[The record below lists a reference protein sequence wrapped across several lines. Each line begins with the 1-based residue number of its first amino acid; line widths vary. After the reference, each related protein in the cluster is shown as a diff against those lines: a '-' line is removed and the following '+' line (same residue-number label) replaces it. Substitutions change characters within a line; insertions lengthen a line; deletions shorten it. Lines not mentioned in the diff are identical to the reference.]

1 VTLAMFLLGCM
12 LYFLIISLI
21 FYRFMF
27 LSLTPQTLA
36 PPYWINMGAVAIT
49 TIAGAN
55 IILKGSQPFIVE
67 LLPFIKGFTLFFW
80 ATGTWWIPLLLIF
93 GVWRHLYK
101 RFPLTYHLLYWGL
114 VFPLGM
120 YTVCTFQLAK
130 ALGLDFLLVIP
141 RYFIYFAIIAWLA
154 TFIGLVIQLARKLF
168 ILTVKG

>member
-1 VTLAMFLLGCM
+1 M
-12 LYFLIISLI
+12 
-21 FYRFMF
+21 
-27 LSLTPQTLA
+27 
-36 PPYWINMGAVAIT
+36 
-49 TIAGAN
+49 
-55 IILKGSQPFIVE
+55 
-67 LLPFIKGFTLFFW
+67 
-80 ATGTWWIPLLLIF
+80 
-93 GVWRHLYK
+93 WRHLYK

>member
-1 VTLAMFLLGCM
+1 
-12 LYFLIISLI
+12 
-21 FYRFMF
+21 
-27 LSLTPQTLA
+27 
-36 PPYWINMGAVAIT
+36 
-49 TIAGAN
+49 
-55 IILKGSQPFIVE
+55 
-67 LLPFIKGFTLFFW
+67 
-80 ATGTWWIPLLLIF
+80 
-93 GVWRHLYK
+93 VWRHLYK